1 MKRGNLP
8 IALYLLLVFVSGAVV
23 GALGYRAYKPPTAS
37 SNAPVN
43 PEDARRQYLHEMQ
56 TRANLSTDQIQ
67 KLSTIMDETRARFHA
82 SREQHNLEVKQIGEQ
97 QRAKVRAILTV
108 DQLPKVEQLWKERDE
123 RAKQQNPR

>member
-8 IALYLLLVFVSGAVV
+8 IALYLLLVFMSGAVV

-37 SNAPVN
+37 SNAPS

-56 TRANLSTDQIQ
+56 TRAHLSPEQIQ
-67 KLSTIMDETRARFHA
+67 RLSVIMDETRARFHA

-97 QRAKVRAILTV
+97 QRAKVRAILTA
-108 DQLPKVEQLWKERDE
+108 DQLPRVEQLWKERDV
-123 RAKQQNPR
+123 RAKQQNPPR